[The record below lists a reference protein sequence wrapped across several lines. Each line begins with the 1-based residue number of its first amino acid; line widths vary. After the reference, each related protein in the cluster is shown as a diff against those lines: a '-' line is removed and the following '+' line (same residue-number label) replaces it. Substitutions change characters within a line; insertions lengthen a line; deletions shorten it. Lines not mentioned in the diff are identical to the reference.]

1 MRLVTFALCPVMAT
15 AGLLLCL
22 FPRPDMAQVAAQ
34 VTPILGPD
42 IRSQLQDILIP
53 PRAIL
58 HLLPDILAVTI
69 HIQKWKSSNAKIFV
83 ADTIS

>member
-42 IRSQLQDILIP
+42 I
-53 PRAIL
+53 L